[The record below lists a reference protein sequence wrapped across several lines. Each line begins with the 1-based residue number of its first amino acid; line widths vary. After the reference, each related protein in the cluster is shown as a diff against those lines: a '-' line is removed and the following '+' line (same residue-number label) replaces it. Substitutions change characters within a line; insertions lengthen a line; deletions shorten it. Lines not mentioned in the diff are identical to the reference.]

1 MELFQI
7 DDDGRLFI
15 SAAIHEWAP
24 IAARGIQVVVD
35 LDGALDSCV
44 PETANHCLYVYFPF
58 ADDDEALP
66 DLSKLSAIARLSAQL
81 IRDEQRVLVHCGMG
95 FNRSALVAGLIL
107 TELGMTG
114 SAAVARL
121 RERRPGALFNDLFA
135 DYLSVI
141 D

>member
-15 SAAIHEWAP
+15 SGAIHEWAP
-24 IAARGIQVVVD
+24 VAAKLIQVVVD
-35 LDGALDSCV
+35 LDGGLDGCI
-44 PETANHCLYVYFPF
+44 PETPNHCLYVYFPF
-58 ADDDEALP
+58 DDDNELLP
-66 DLSKLSAIARLSAQL
+66 DLTKLSAIARLGAQL
-81 IRDEQRVLVHCGMG
+81 IRDEHRVLVHCGQA
-95 FNRSALVAGLIL
+95 FNRSALVAGLML
-107 TELGMTG
+107 TELGMSG
-114 SAAVARL
+114 ADALARI